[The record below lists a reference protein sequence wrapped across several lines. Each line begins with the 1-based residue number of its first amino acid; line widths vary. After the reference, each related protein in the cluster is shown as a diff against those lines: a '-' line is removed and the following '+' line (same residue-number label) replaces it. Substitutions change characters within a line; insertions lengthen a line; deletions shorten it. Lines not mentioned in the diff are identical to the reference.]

1 MEAVTTRPMEAG
13 TDARRA
19 RFREAVTQLSGK
31 ARSGDLLRM
40 VLVPGSIL
48 VVGGLSFILMGWWG
62 ASHTHREIEQ
72 IPYLIS
78 GAILGLAMVILGGL
92 LLASAIWMS
101 TTQAAQ
107 QQAEERSAA
116 QFRELVS
123 QMQAAMAPPDPPA
136 PKTASTRRNGGRLK
150 APSS

>member
-1 MEAVTTRPMEAG
+1 MEAETTRPIEVG

-19 RFREAVTQLSGK
+19 RFRASVTKLSGK

-62 ASHTHREIEQ
+62 ASHTHRQIEQ

-78 GAILGLAMVILGGL
+78 GAILGLAMVVLGGL

-101 TTQAAQ
+101 TTQVAQ
-107 QQAEERSAA
+107 QQAEERAA
-116 QFRELVS
+116 AHLRELLN
-123 QMQAAMAPPDPPA
+123 QMQQTMTPSVPPETAA
-136 PKTASTRRNGGRLK
+136 RRNGRQLK
-150 APSS
+150 ATSS

>member
-1 MEAVTTRPMEAG
+1 MEAVTTRSLEAG

-19 RFREAVTQLSGK
+19 RFREAVTKLSGK

-78 GAILGLAMVILGGL
+78 GAILGLAMVVLGGL

-107 QQAEERSAA
+107 QQAEERAAA
-116 QFRELVS
+116 QLRELLA
-123 QMQAAMAPPDPPA
+123 QLQLEAEAP
-136 PKTASTRRNGGRLK
+136 SRRNGTARLK
-150 APSS
+150 AKTNN

>member
-1 MEAVTTRPMEAG
+1 MEAVTTRTLEAG

-19 RFREAVTQLSGK
+19 RFREAVTKLSGK

-78 GAILGLAMVILGGL
+78 GAILGLAMVVLGGL

-107 QQAEERSAA
+107 QQAEERTAA
-116 QFRELVS
+116 HLRELVA
-123 QMQAAMAPPDPPA
+123 QMQQTMTPPA
-136 PKTASTRRNGGRLK
+136 PPEPTAARRNGRQLK
-150 APSS
+150 ASTS